1 MARANG
7 SNQELMAR
15 MGGSASSQT
24 SNKPATINGMLS
36 DVNVK
41 KRFEEILG
49 KKAAGFMSSIINVTK
64 SNSMLQVADPKTII
78 AAAAIAASLDLPI
91 DPNLG
96 FAYIVPYNNSKKING
111 EWIKVS
117 EAQFQLGYKGFI
129 QLAMRTG
136 QYKTINACE
145 VYEGE
150 IKSINRFTGEMEFGE
165 KQSDVVIGYL
175 AYFKL
180 LNGFEKYFYMAKEEI
195 EKHAARYSQSYAA
208 DLKKDPGKKKTSRWA
223 EDFDKMALKTV
234 LKILLSKYGIL
245 SIEMQTG
252 LQADQ
257 AVINEDEQGS
267 TTFEYSDNTIDV
279 EGSIVEEHQEI
290 PDSFLS
296 KTEEDEL
303 DKILN
308 AGSGGL

>member
-7 SNQELMAR
+7 NNTELLAR
-15 MGGSASSQT
+15 MGGQASTQA
-24 SNKPATINGMLS
+24 SNKPATINNMLS
-36 DVNVK
+36 DINVK

-64 SNSMLQVADPKTII
+64 SNSMLQVADPKTVIG
-78 AAAAIAASLDLPI
+78 AAAIAASLDLPI

-96 FAYIVPYNNSKKING
+96 FSYIVPYNNSKKVNG

-165 KQSDVVIGYL
+165 KESDVVVGYL

-180 LNGFEKYFYMAKEEI
+180 LNGFEKYLYMTKDEI
-195 EKHAARYSQSYAA
+195 QKHATRYSQSYAA

-234 LKILLSKYGIL
+234 LKMLLSKYGIL

-257 AVINEDEQGS
+257 SVVKEDEEGA
-267 TTFEYSDNTIDV
+267 TTFEYSDNVIDV
-279 EGSIVEEHQEI
+279 EAE
-290 PDSFLS
+290 FLD
-296 KTEEDEL
+296 EDLPEGQLSEAEL
-303 DKILN
+303 NKAL
-308 AGSGGL
+308 GGEGAA